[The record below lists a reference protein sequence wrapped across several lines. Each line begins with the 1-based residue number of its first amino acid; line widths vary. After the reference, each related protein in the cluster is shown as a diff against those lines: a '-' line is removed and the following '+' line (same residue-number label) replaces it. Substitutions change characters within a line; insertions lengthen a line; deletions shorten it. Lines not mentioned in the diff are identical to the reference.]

1 MLYIIKQKATNQAAA
16 LDDLRVRTCW
26 YTLTFVSANQVQHF
40 YLKLRKVPEHQK
52 KKKQI
57 YVFLCLDRR
66 SKGVLTQFDTNA
78 ACLSLD

>member
-52 KKKQI
+52 KKTD
-57 YVFLCLDRR
+57 LCVSMFGSTL
-66 SKGVLTQFDTNA
+66 KGSSNTI
-78 ACLSLD
+78 